1 MYFGVVVTVLGLW
14 TLGGEASDFTI
25 NSIELKALPST
36 NLNNGNKLELK
47 CEVGF
52 AKTTDFTLN
61 STFTFYKEDET
72 VGTIISTQDYA
83 SYVIPKV
90 RVSNSGQFKCEV
102 SVAGRIKI
110 SDDIEIRVTGLS
122 GPLINVSKD
131 EVSEGDEVIVRCE
144 APEEWSYKRFKFYKI
159 HQKSEEVK
167 TKSTGEYHEEV
178 KFMIKEGE
186 NILQFKC
193 EVQLVHIGESSPAS
207 AMKTVTVVAPFSV
220 PRIEVIPSH
229 NFTEGGNMSVK
240 CSFQEGRTRSQD
252 VKLTLQKDGHII
264 NSSTTNTLSYH
275 RVAMVEDMG
284 NYTCKVESKRT
295 SKSSSAKI
303 DIAELFPRPLLTLK
317 RSSKNEF
324 INENDNIELKC
335 SVTGLP
341 AGASDRLEYRF
352 IERRQKRKSTRKGG
366 KFTMTAIEK
375 YSGSYVCQ
383 VTIANITKESE
394 SLDLQIYAP
403 VKNPVLTHIMRSN
416 KTVVLGDTL
425 ELTCKIQ
432 SGTPPIT
439 YSLVRGKDLLEK
451 QIIYGD
457 KEARFLV
464 NSSSSH
470 DLGQYSCQATNR
482 NTQSTG
488 KYSNIVNVTVIIPIS
503 TAHLKIIPSDGDVE
517 EGSNLTL
524 VCQVEVGTLPI
535 TFLFYRKKGNEVLLQ
550 NVTETQKQH
559 SIHHLPRFSKQEDGN
574 YFCAASNRAQKE
586 VRSQTKEARAVLATW
601 KKGLIGS
608 FVLLIVL
615 AATAI
620 CAYLHMDKK
629 KRGKD
634 ITLEK
639 TRSAKIPTTNCEK
652 PTEET
657 KGGEPLIGNFEG
669 DEQRYVVVKSAEEST
684 CSVIPM
690 LPTSFFTGNNQHN
703 HEGAQSAAD
712 TTSTEA
718 EQGDPNSDDR
728 PPV

>member
-14 TLGGEASDFTI
+14 SLGGEASDFTI

-36 NLNNGNKLELK
+36 KLNNGNTLQLK

-61 STFTFYKEDET
+61 STFTFYKEDDT
-72 VGTIISTQDYA
+72 ISTIISTEDHA
-83 SYVIPKV
+83 SFVIQKV

-102 SVAGRIKI
+102 SVAGRIKT
-110 SDDIEIRVTGLS
+110 SDDVEIRVTGLS
-122 GPLINVSKD
+122 SPLINVSKD

-144 APEEWSYKRFKFYKI
+144 APEELSYKKFIFYKI

-167 TKSTGEYHEEV
+167 TKSTEKYHEEV

-193 EVQLVHIGESSPAS
+193 EVQLVNIGESSPAS

-220 PRIEVIPSH
+220 PRIEVLPSL

-240 CSFQEGRTRSQD
+240 CTFQEGRRRSND
-252 VKLTLQKDGHII
+252 VKLTLQKDGHIV
-264 NSSTTNTLSYH
+264 NSSTTSTLTYH

-295 SKSSSAKI
+295 SKSSSAKV
-303 DIAELFPRPLLTLK
+303 DIAELFPRPRLTLK
-317 RSSKNEF
+317 KSSKNEF
-324 INENDNIELKC
+324 INEQDNIELRC
-335 SVTGLP
+335 SVPGLP
-341 AGASDRLEYRF
+341 TEVSNRLPYKF
-352 IERRQKRKSTRKGG
+352 IETRQKRKSTRPGG
-366 KFTMTAIEK
+366 KFPMSAIEK

-394 SLDLQIYAP
+394 PLDLQIYAP
-403 VKNPVLTHIMRSN
+403 VKNPVLTHIMKSN
-416 KTVVLGDTL
+416 KSVVLGDTL

-439 YSLVRGKDLLEK
+439 YSLLRGKDLLRE
-451 QIIYGD
+451 QIVDGV

-470 DLGQYSCQATNR
+470 DLGQYSCQASNR

-503 TAHLKIIPSDGDVE
+503 STHLKIIPSDGDVE

-524 VCQVEVGTLPI
+524 VCRVEVGTLPI
-535 TFLFYRKKGNEVLLQ
+535 NFLFFRKKGSEILLQ
-550 NVTETQKQH
+550 NVTETQNQYSVH
-559 SIHHLPRFSKQEDGN
+559 YLPNFSKQEDGA
-574 YFCAASNRAQKE
+574 YYCAASNRAQKE

-601 KKGLIGS
+601 KKGVIGT

-629 KRGKD
+629 KKGKD
-634 ITLEK
+634 ITPK
-639 TRSAKIPTTNCEK
+639 KIRLSKPPTTNSEK
-652 PTEET
+652 PAEET
-657 KGGEPLIGNFEG
+657 KGEEPLIGN
-669 DEQRYVVVKSAEEST
+669 
-684 CSVIPM
+684 
-690 LPTSFFTGNNQHN
+690 NQHN
-703 HEGAQSAAD
+703 QEGAHTAAD
-712 TTSTEA
+712 GTSAEADQDSAENNVNRTEEA
-718 EQGDPNSDDR
+718 PEANSHA
-728 PPV
+728 